1 MSNLTTIRVG
11 SSEYGTASYLTL
23 VNTALHGNMYEQK
36 TLNIV
41 NHKNELHKQTIKNN
55 IETNKNDA
63 SKWNKQIINSPQK
76 LPIANTDFKNVTNIT
91 PKVIISAQQNSKLSL
106 NIFSMSAASSHNNSN
121 IIVKKPLEKDRKNKK
136 QIEKENIYQISEKDN
151 VSLLI
156 FWEFQVSK
164 KELINN

>member
-1 MSNLTTIRVG
+1 MSNLSTIRVG

-23 VNTALHGNMYEQK
+23 VNTALHGSMYEQK

-55 IETNKNDA
+55 IETNNNDA
-63 SKWNKQIINSPQK
+63 SKWNKQIINSTQK
-76 LPIANTDFKNVTNIT
+76 LPIANTDYKNETNII
-91 PKVIISAQQNSKLSL
+91 PKVIVSIPQNSEHGL
-106 NIFSMSAASSHNNSN
+106 NIFNMSAASSHNNSN
-121 IIVKKPLEKDRKNKK
+121 MTIIKPLDKDRKKKK

-156 FWEFQVSK
+156 FWEFQLSK
-164 KELINN
+164 EALINN